1 MKENAL
7 GKPCEKHSDSLK
19 FVGNKVKLENRIECI
34 RGVAYKAAIDLHDE
48 LNRDSCILLRANNI
62 QDGEIV
68 FDDVQYVDKSKVKVK
83 QMLRRGDILVCSSS
97 GSKGLVGKAALVKND
112 MEATFGAFCCVLRP
126 KCGESKL
133 LGYYFQS
140 HQYRNAIENACSGS
154 NINNLKAANFNAL
167 IVPRYCEADMHEIED
182 IFEAV
187 AAQLR
192 KANSQI
198 AQLDSLIKSRFI
210 EMFGEEQRLVELSD
224 VCETFN
230 GDRSSNYPSADERIN
245 AGIPFVNAGNL
256 ANGAIAFNNMEYVSE
271 EKYHQLSGGRI
282 QTGDLLY
289 CLRGSLGKCA
299 LADFDKGTVASSLMI
314 IRCNQER
321 ILPKYLYETMVS
333 PFVERQMAS
342 ANNGSSQPNLSA
354 KSVKQFKIP
363 LPPLA
368 LQQEFAAFVAQ
379 VDKLRFAAQ
388 QQIDKLETLKKS
400 LMQEY
405 FN

>member
-1 MKENAL
+1 MKTTSCVKNNQVHNRSNYLSSKASNRSIVKLADIAVITAGNPAPKKTEFAKE
-7 GKPCEKHSDSLK
+7 GKP
-19 FVGNKVKLENRIECI
+19 FVRAGNLNELID
-34 RGVAYKAAIDLHDE
+34 GVAVSNLEKLDDE
-48 LNRDSCILLRANNI
+48 TAKQKKMKLFPAGTVIFAKSGMSCVTGNIYILPEPCYVVSHLACIITNKKLAEYLR
-62 QDGEIV
+62 
-68 FDDVQYVDKSKVKVK
+68 
-83 QMLRRGDILVCSSS
+83 
-97 GSKGLVGKAALVKND
+97 
-112 MEATFGAFCCVLRP
+112 
-126 KCGESKL
+126 
-133 LGYYFQS
+133 YYFEFDKPCKL
-140 HQYRNAIENACSGS
+140 IENASFPSIRLGKIS
-154 NINNLKAANFNAL
+154 NMAIPLPADAEMLRQTAVLKY
-167 IVPRYCEADMHEIED
+167 VD
-182 IFEAV
+182 
-187 AAQLR
+187 QLKR
-192 KANSQI
+192 QYGL
-198 AQLDSLIKSRFI
+198 QLHTLDSLIKSRFV
-210 EMFGEEQRLVELSD
+210 EMFGEEQRLVELSE

-245 AGIPFVNAGNL
+245 AGVPFVNAGNL

-299 LADFDKGTVASSLMI
+299 LADFDKGTIASSLMI

-321 ILPKYLYETMVS
+321 IQPKYLYEAMVS
-333 PFVERQMAS
+333 PFVERQMVS

-379 VDKLRFAAQ
+379 VDKLRFATQ

-405 FN
+405 FG